1 MSEPSPNPTL
11 AMWLKEAGDIGGMPE
26 LDLRDYLFSLDLNL
40 DIESQLIAVRG
51 LLARMQQAD
60 AALSEDIQQIEE
72 HAKKVSGI
80 LNERAVDEWI
90 DRLHHSVYQDA
101 AHSMAAVGMLAPLI
115 ESLFFQCFQGVGR
128 KFFPAS
134 PPNTSH
140 ERWLPTYAAQWDCH
154 FAIKRGRLK
163 GGLVEGIMQMTE
175 ATGLGKRLP
184 PDLKATL
191 SALFAYRNKMFHLG
205 FEWPMGERLSFE
217 KTIADSKW
225 PKDWFV
231 KSTSGESPWI
241 FYMSKDFISHCLA
254 TIDKV
259 LDGFSEFVRDE
270 LLPNQK

>member
-1 MSEPSPNPTL
+1 
-11 AMWLKEAGDIGGMPE
+11 MWLKEAGDIGGMPE